1 MPVIKGIGAMIFIL
15 DKFHFEKNKTD
26 KTVPIKNRDAK
37 FDFELL

>member
-1 MPVIKGIGAMIFIL
+1 MIFIL